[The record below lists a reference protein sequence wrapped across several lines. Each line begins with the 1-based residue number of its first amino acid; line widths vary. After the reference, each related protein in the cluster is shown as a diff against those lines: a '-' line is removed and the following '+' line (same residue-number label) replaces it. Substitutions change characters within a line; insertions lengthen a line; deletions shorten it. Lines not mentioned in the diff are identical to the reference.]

1 MRICSFLP
9 SATEI
14 VYALGLG
21 ADLHGVSHE
30 CDYPHDA
37 LTKAHVVRSRFDP
50 SEMTSAEI
58 DQTVTD
64 LMSRGEPI
72 YEIDLDVLKSAKPD
86 LVITQEL
93 CEVCAVS
100 FEDVQDAVVQL
111 DTPPQVISLDPH
123 SLDDVLQTIRQVGE
137 YTGETDRAS
146 EYIGGLNKR
155 IALVKSRVASIDS
168 RPTVA
173 CIEWLDPLIT
183 AGHWVPEMVQMAG
196 GDDVLAEP
204 GGPSLRIE
212 FQQLADASPDILVLM
227 PCGMTADAAQSQ
239 FDGLKD
245 SDRWRELS
253 AFKTGQVYVVDSGAL
268 YSRSGPRLV
277 DGLEIFAQMF
287 HAETVSGGPPSDL
300 ARLLTL

>member
-21 ADLHGVSHE
+21 DDLHGVSHE

-37 LTKAHVVRSRFDP
+37 RSKTQVVRSRFDP

-58 DQTVTD
+58 DKTVSD
-64 LMSRGEPI
+64 LVSRGERI
-72 YEIDLDVLKSAKPD
+72 YEIDLDALKIAKPD

-100 FEDVQDAVVQL
+100 FEAVQEAVAQL
-111 DTPPQVISLDPH
+111 DMPPHVLSLDPH
-123 SLDDVLQTIRQVGE
+123 SLNEVLQTIQQVGE
-137 YTGETDRAS
+137 VAGEAGRAS
-146 EYIGGLNKR
+146 EYIRRLNER
-155 IALVKSRVASIDS
+155 IATVKSRVEGIDS

-183 AGHWVPEMVQMAG
+183 AGHWVPEMVEMAG
-196 GDDVLAEP
+196 GTDVLAQA

-212 FQQLADASPDILVLM
+212 FQALADASPDILVLM
-227 PCGMTADAAQSQ
+227 PCGMNAEAAQSE
-239 FDGLKD
+239 FDGLRD
-245 SDRWRELS
+245 AARWRELS
-253 AFKTGQVYVVDSGAL
+253 AFQRGQVYVVDSGAL

-277 DGLEIFAQMF
+277 DGLEIFGQIF
-287 HAETVSGGPPSDL
+287 HPGIFSDAPPTAL
-300 ARLLTL
+300 ARLLDS

>member
-58 DQTVTD
+58 DQAVTD

-111 DTPPQVISLDPH
+111 DMPPQVISLDPH

-137 YTGETDRAS
+137 YTGETDRAL

-183 AGHWVPEMVQMAG
+183 AGHWG
-196 GDDVLAEP
+196 EP

-245 SDRWRELS
+245 SERWRELS

-287 HAETVSGGPPSDL
+287 HAETVSGGPSSGL

>member
-100 FEDVQDAVVQL
+100 FEDVQDAVAQL
-111 DTPPQVISLDPH
+111 DMPPQVISLDPH

-137 YTGETDRAS
+137 YTGETGRAL

-183 AGHWVPEMVQMAG
+183 AGNWVPEMVQMAG

-245 SDRWRELS
+245 SDRWRELP

-287 HAETVSGGPPSDL
+287 HAETVSAGPSSDL

>member
-1 MRICSFLP
+1 
-9 SATEI
+9 
-14 VYALGLG
+14 
-21 ADLHGVSHE
+21 
-30 CDYPHDA
+30 
-37 LTKAHVVRSRFDP
+37 
-50 SEMTSAEI
+50 
-58 DQTVTD
+58 
-64 LMSRGEPI
+64 
-72 YEIDLDVLKSAKPD
+72 
-86 LVITQEL
+86 VITQEL

-111 DTPPQVISLDPH
+111 DMPPQVISLDPH

-137 YTGETDRAS
+137 YTGETDRAL

-245 SDRWRELS
+245 SERWRELS

-287 HAETVSGGPPSDL
+287 HAETVSAGPSSDL

>member
-50 SEMTSAEI
+50 SAMTSAEI

-93 CEVCAVS
+93 CEV
-100 FEDVQDAVVQL
+100 
-111 DTPPQVISLDPH
+111 
-123 SLDDVLQTIRQVGE
+123 
-137 YTGETDRAS
+137 
-146 EYIGGLNKR
+146 
-155 IALVKSRVASIDS
+155 
-168 RPTVA
+168 
-173 CIEWLDPLIT
+173 
-183 AGHWVPEMVQMAG
+183 
-196 GDDVLAEP
+196 
-204 GGPSLRIE
+204 
-212 FQQLADASPDILVLM
+212 
-227 PCGMTADAAQSQ
+227 
-239 FDGLKD
+239 
-245 SDRWRELS
+245 
-253 AFKTGQVYVVDSGAL
+253 
-268 YSRSGPRLV
+268 
-277 DGLEIFAQMF
+277 
-287 HAETVSGGPPSDL
+287 
-300 ARLLTL
+300 

>member
-58 DQTVTD
+58 DQAVTD

-100 FEDVQDAVVQL
+100 FKDVQDAVVQL
-111 DTPPQVISLDPH
+111 DMPPQVISLDPH

-137 YTGETDRAS
+137 YTGETGRALK
-146 EYIGGLNKR
+146 YIGGLNKR

-204 GGPSLRIE
+204 GGSSLRIE

-239 FDGLKD
+239 FDGLED

-287 HAETVSGGPPSDL
+287 HAETVSGVPSSDL

>member
-21 ADLHGVSHE
+21 DDLHGVSHE

-37 LTKAHVVRSRFDP
+37 RSKTQVVRSRFDP

-58 DQTVTD
+58 DQTVSD
-64 LMSRGEPI
+64 LVSRGERI
-72 YEIDLDVLKSAKPD
+72 YEIDLDALKIAKPD

-100 FEDVQDAVVQL
+100 FEDVQEAVAQL
-111 DTPPQVISLDPH
+111 DMPPHVLSLDPH
-123 SLDDVLQTIRQVGE
+123 SLNEVLQTIQQVGE
-137 YTGETDRAS
+137 VAGETGRAS
-146 EYIGGLNKR
+146 EYIRWLNER
-155 IALVKSRVASIDS
+155 IATVKSRVEGIDS

-196 GDDVLAEP
+196 GADVLAQA

-212 FQQLADASPDILVLM
+212 FQALADASPDILVLM
-227 PCGMTADAAQSQ
+227 PCGINVEAAQSE

-245 SDRWRELS
+245 AARWRELS
-253 AFKTGQVYVVDSGAL
+253 AFQRGQVYVVDSGAL

-277 DGLEIFAQMF
+277 DGLEIFGQIF
-287 HAETVSGGPPSDL
+287 HPEIFSGAPSSVL
-300 ARLLTL
+300 ARRLDY